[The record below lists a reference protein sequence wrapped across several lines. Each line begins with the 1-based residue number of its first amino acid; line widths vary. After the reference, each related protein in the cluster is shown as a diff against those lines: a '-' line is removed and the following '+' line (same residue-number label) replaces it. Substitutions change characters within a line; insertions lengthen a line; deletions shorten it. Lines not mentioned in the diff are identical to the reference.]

1 MKSFFRIISGL
12 FLLALMSACGGGGGS
27 PGATGQ
33 KVALFT
39 SAPSSINVLPGQS
52 QSFTIGGGVPDYT
65 VATTNVALTATVSGT
80 TLTINAPAT
89 TSGTFNVVVTDHAG
103 TQVTISVIVGTGAS
117 LKTSAASNVGLL
129 VGAQSAVYSIT
140 GGTGIYT
147 VVSNNQAVANV
158 LYSSRAGTFMITGV
172 AAGSTTVTVTDS
184 MGSQVSINVT
194 VGTGATFYTSSPS
207 NVSITVGSVS
217 SVYQIGGG
225 SGVYNVSSSS
235 SNVRVNF
242 FPGGNAFSLV
252 GYSSGTALVSVTDT
266 AGAVSTINVTVGTG
280 SNLFMSAPFSISV
293 PVGSVSSTF
302 QVGGGSGIYFV
313 SSSNASVATASI
325 SSTGIGS
332 GQFFVTGLA
341 QGTASIVVSD
351 SAGVSLQLTVS
362 VGSSGGSL
370 VTSASTNVNIAVG
383 ASVPYKVQGGTA
395 PYSVG
400 SSNNSVATATIT
412 GGTLTVTGVA
422 VGQATLTVLD
432 SSNQSTSITV
442 QVGSTAKLFTTAP
455 NLVTL
460 GTGTVSATFTIG
472 GGSQIYLAS
481 SSNNSVATVS
491 LNGNNFI
498 VSGIAAGTATIN
510 ITDTNGT
517 TVPITVNVTG
527 ASSTTLFTTA
537 PTALTIAAGGGS
549 SSYSING
556 GTLPYSVVSSNT
568 NVLSATLNG
577 STFQLTGNIGGTAT
591 LTIKDAAGI
600 SLTPITV
607 TVSGGTS
614 GALYTNSPAAVQISI
629 GSSNAPQYQISGG
642 VAPYSVVSSAT
653 AVVTVN
659 LSGSTYTVTGV
670 SAGTANVIITDSVG
684 TKVTVAVTVG
694 SNVAIPFYTSTP
706 SVVTL
711 TVGQTVPSLFL
722 GGGTAPYIASSSNNS
737 VVTVSVSGNS
747 LILTP
752 VSSGTAT
759 VQMVD
764 SGGSA
769 ALATTVTVVNSNVS
783 GLAVAPASVSQA
795 YVGDVLQ
802 FTINGGSG
810 SYTVISNNPSS
821 VTIGSVVQN
830 ANNSTFTATM
840 AKVNTGV
847 SIVVTDSKG
856 TTIPITI
863 SSIVAQVSSMSL
875 TPVAWSILDNNNS
888 SVGLTLNG
896 GVPPFQIFSTSPTQS
911 NVALLSSIVVTNNGV
926 ALTATQSPFFSDRT
940 LTVNLGTQGTRCT
953 NADVPITFTVKDTL
967 GASATSTMTIKT
979 GGTGC

>member
-1 MKSFFRIISGL
+1 MLSLNYRCYMKSFFRIISGL

-266 AGAVSTINVTVGTG
+266 A
-280 SNLFMSAPFSISV
+280 
-293 PVGSVSSTF
+293 GSVSSTF